1 MLFDSH
7 AHYDDEAFD
16 ADRDELLRAMPEY
29 NVGWIVNPGCDVP
42 TSRRAVELAHT
53 YPGVYA
59 AVGIHP
65 ENAKGWTADDVEQ
78 LRVLAAD
85 ARVRAIGEIG
95 LDYYWKDAC
104 PKEEQAAAFR
114 AQMKLAQELRMPVI
128 IHDREAHADCLEIVR
143 EFPDVTGVFH
153 CYSGSAETA
162 KELIDRG
169 YYLSFTGVITF
180 KNEKKSATVIP
191 SVPLERIMIE
201 TDSPYLSPVP
211 YRGKRN
217 SSRYVHRVAETIAAL
232 RDMSVTEIESITT
245 QNAKRFFGIADG
257 TE

>member
-1 MLFDSH
+1 MLFDTH
-7 AHYDDEAFD
+7 AHYDDSAFD
-16 ADRDELLRAMPEY
+16 ADRDEILGRMPDY
-29 NVGWIVNPGCDVP
+29 QVGWIVNPGCDVP
-42 TSRRAVELAHT
+42 SSRKAVALAHT
-53 YPGVYA
+53 YPWVYA

-65 ENAKGWTADDVEQ
+65 ESAKGWTETDLSYIRQ
-78 LRVLAAD
+78 LASD

-95 LDYYWKDAC
+95 LDYYWKDCC

-114 AQMKLAQELRMPVI
+114 AQMRLAQQLHLPVI
-128 IHDREAHADCLEIVR
+128 IHDRDAHADCMEMIR

-162 KELIDRG
+162 QELIARG

-180 KNEKKSATVIP
+180 KNEKKSASVIP
-191 SVPLERIMIE
+191 SIPLERIMIE

-217 SSRYVHRVAETIAAL
+217 SSRYVHCVAETIASL
-232 RDMSVTEIESITT
+232 RGMSVTEIETITT
-245 QNAKRFFGIADG
+245 ENAKRFFGIS
-257 TE
+257 E

>member
-7 AHYDDEAFD
+7 AHYDDAAFD
-16 ADRDELLRAMPEY
+16 ADRDELLRTMTDY

-42 TSRRAVELAHT
+42 SSRKAVEIAHT

-65 ENAKGWTADDVEQ
+65 ENAKGWTADDIEQ
-78 LRVLAAD
+78 IRQLAAD
-85 ARVRAIGEIG
+85 DRVRAIGEIG
-95 LDYYWKDAC
+95 LDYHWKDAC
-104 PKEEQAAAFR
+104 PEEEQAAAFR
-114 AQMKLAQELRMPVI
+114 AQMKLAQELNMRVI
-128 IHDREAHADCLEIVR
+128 IHDREAHADCLKIIR

-162 KELIDRG
+162 RELVERG

-180 KNEKKSATVIP
+180 LNEKKSATVIP
-191 SVPLERIMIE
+191 AVPLERIMIE

-232 RDMSVTEIESITT
+232 RGMSVTEIEAITT
-245 QNAKRFFGIADG
+245 DNAKRFFAIEA
-257 TE
+257 

>member
-1 MLFDSH
+1 
-7 AHYDDEAFD
+7 
-16 ADRDELLRAMPEY
+16 
-29 NVGWIVNPGCDVP
+29 
-42 TSRRAVELAHT
+42 
-53 YPGVYA
+53 
-59 AVGIHP
+59 
-65 ENAKGWTADDVEQ
+65 
-78 LRVLAAD
+78 
-85 ARVRAIGEIG
+85 
-95 LDYYWKDAC
+95 
-104 PKEEQAAAFR
+104 
-114 AQMKLAQELRMPVI
+114 MKLAQELRMPVI

-232 RDMSVTEIESITT
+232 RGMSVTEIESITT